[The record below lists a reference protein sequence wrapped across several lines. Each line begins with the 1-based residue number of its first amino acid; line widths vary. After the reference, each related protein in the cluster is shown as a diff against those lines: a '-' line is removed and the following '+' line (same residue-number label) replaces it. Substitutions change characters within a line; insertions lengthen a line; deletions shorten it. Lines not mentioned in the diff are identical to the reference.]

1 MHCLYFLASQVF
13 TREELQVIADLCIKH
28 DTLCISDEVYE
39 WLVYKGNKHI
49 KIGTY
54 LFFCD
59 VIEAAVELCCKLTP
73 KITFAGGSSNFK
85 LFLSYNLKS
94 SDKRNSISEGSSG
107 SITVEIDSYKNE
119 KEVISK
125 WPWNAY

>member
-49 KIGTY
+49 KIGTC
-54 LFFCD
+54 LFF
-59 VIEAAVELCCKLTP
+59 L
-73 KITFAGGSSNFK
+73 
-85 LFLSYNLKS
+85 
-94 SDKRNSISEGSSG
+94 
-107 SITVEIDSYKNE
+107 
-119 KEVISK
+119 
-125 WPWNAY
+125 